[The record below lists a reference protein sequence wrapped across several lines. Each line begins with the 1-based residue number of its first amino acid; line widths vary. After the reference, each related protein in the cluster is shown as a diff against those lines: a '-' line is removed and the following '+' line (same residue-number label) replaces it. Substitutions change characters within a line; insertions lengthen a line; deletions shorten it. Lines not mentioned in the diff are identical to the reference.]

1 MSALRF
7 GYVAGPLI
15 GALWTLVMA
24 VIACIV
30 ISSVTG
36 ERLRPVPLSTLVFG
50 AWLGFVW
57 LPDGGRERSA
67 RILWSTGLAAIPA
80 LAFLALDPAIVS
92 AEGAGT
98 STIVAT
104 WGFFVVATVWPLER
118 MLRPLPFSRAAPH
131 EFESA
136 VIRFMM
142 GFGCILLA
150 AVVAIPLYV

>member
-50 AWLGFVW
+50 AWLGFV
-57 LPDGGRERSA
+57 
-67 RILWSTGLAAIPA
+67 
-80 LAFLALDPAIVS
+80 
-92 AEGAGT
+92 
-98 STIVAT
+98 
-104 WGFFVVATVWPLER
+104 
-118 MLRPLPFSRAAPH
+118 
-131 EFESA
+131 
-136 VIRFMM
+136 
-142 GFGCILLA
+142 
-150 AVVAIPLYV
+150 